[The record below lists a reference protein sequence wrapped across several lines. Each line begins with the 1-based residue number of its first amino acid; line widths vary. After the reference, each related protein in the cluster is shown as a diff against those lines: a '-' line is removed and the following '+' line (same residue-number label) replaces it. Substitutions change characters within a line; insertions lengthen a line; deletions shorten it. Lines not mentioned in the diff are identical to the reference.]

1 MTDRFVTVPDSL
13 ERPAAVKVGV
23 DRLHDSTVAGRAL
36 LTGADAAAQRSSL
49 GLGTAA
55 VADAADFLPSGGSGA
70 GGRLGTHAL
79 GPVSGSVTINTD
91 QAEQQAL
98 TATGPIT
105 LSLSGACQVTAAL
118 TQDATGG
125 RAVTLGAGIVIASG
139 VALDVDPTPAAE
151 TVMVFRPRASSGW
164 VMEGCWLSV
173 AGVPNTIVVPT
184 APTFTDLSGTAQ
196 DTYIIPS
203 QAGVQYR
210 VGGVVEA
217 AGAHPATGTVT
228 ITAEAATGYEIGS
241 GATTSWEF
249 TYTDIT
255 TIPVG
260 TPATLAEAISNYGAT
275 GYWKLDEASG
285 TTITDYSGNNNHGT
299 LAGTAGTDYTL
310 AAQNG
315 YLEFKTATGKIT
327 VPDHNGYSIPAD
339 GAITV
344 FMLERRATLGGGR
357 ALINKTATNQGEW
370 SMVALSAV
378 VQAILYIPTNQLI
391 SAKQSGDIPTAA
403 WCAHWTI
410 LRRPSVPM
418 SYPEHYVNSTALSS
432 GAADSGSPTTNYANG
447 TAPLNIGGGVIGA
460 VGEVA
465 IFPWALTT
473 AHIQKML
480 DLARAEGLIP

>member
-1 MTDRFVTVPDSL
+1 MTDRFITVPDSL
-13 ERPAAVKVGV
+13 ELPAAVKVGV
-23 DRLHDSTVAGRAL
+23 GRLHDSTVAGRAL

-91 QAEQQAL
+91 QAEQQTL

-105 LSLSGACQVTAAL
+105 LSLSGAYQVTVAL

-125 RAVTLGAGIVIASG
+125 RAVALGAGIVIASG
-139 VALDVDPTPAAE
+139 VALDVDLTPAAE
-151 TVMVFRPRASSGW
+151 TVMVFRPRASSSW

-173 AGVPNTIVVPT
+173 AGVPSTIVVPT

-196 DTYIIPS
+196 DTYTIPS

-228 ITAEAATGYEIGS
+228 ITAEAATTGYEIGS

-260 TPATLAEAISNYGAT
+260 TPATLAEAISDYGAT
-275 GYWKLDEASG
+275 GYWKLDEDVPA
-285 TTITDYSGNNNHGT
+285 H
-299 LAGTAGTDYTL
+299 AGVSPGRRSAGSSTP
-310 AAQNG
+310 G
-315 YLEFKTATGKIT
+315 R
-327 VPDHNGYSIPAD
+327 P
-339 GAITV
+339 
-344 FMLERRATLGGGR
+344 RARGG
-357 ALINKTATNQGEW
+357 E
-370 SMVALSAV
+370 
-378 VQAILYIPTNQLI
+378 P
-391 SAKQSGDIPTAA
+391 
-403 WCAHWTI
+403 
-410 LRRPSVPM
+410 
-418 SYPEHYVNSTALSS
+418 
-432 GAADSGSPTTNYANG
+432 
-447 TAPLNIGGGVIGA
+447 
-460 VGEVA
+460 
-465 IFPWALTT
+465 
-473 AHIQKML
+473 
-480 DLARAEGLIP
+480 